1 MRVAVR
7 VLVLFGVPAGEPG
20 DPIPEV
26 VVPGP
31 PRGPIEPAVVGVP
44 VAPAQEEPNEEDDKR
59 LHDEDDEEPEEEDY
73 DADAMRTLASSR
85 RTGAGISAVN
95 VDDSKVDDEDE
106 EDDGGGDE
114 GGGGGGAF

>member
-1 MRVAVR
+1 M
-7 VLVLFGVPAGEPG
+7 
-20 DPIPEV
+20 
-26 VVPGP
+26 PGP

-59 LHDEDDEEPEEEDY
+59 LHDEDDEEPEVEDY
-73 DADAMRTLASSR
+73 DAAAMRTLASSR

-106 EDDGGGDE
+106 EDDDNDEDGEGPGTTGDIQTE
-114 GGGGGGAF
+114 DVYEDEED